1 MAHSDADIAT
11 LTKHGTDADEVV
23 AARANTLRSNDL
35 GDLIRVVENGG
46 EFNSQDDKDAVAAAV
61 AATSVKPPPDE

>member
-11 LTKHGTDADEVV
+11 LTKHGTDADAVV

-35 GDLIRVVENGG
+35 GDFLRVVQHGG
-46 EFNSQDDKDAVAAAV
+46 EFSSQEDKDAVLAAV
-61 AATSVKPPPDE
+61 NATDVE